1 MRSEFDSITAFG
13 FSSASDVSP
22 TGVLSHQPCLSRLPV
37 LRDLSSARYAV
48 RQVSISPLP
57 TPKPQVYQS
66 SEPYRRDPHSIP
78 IHDHANPLRHPG
90 SSVSDRPDVPSTRR
104 SSIIG
109 RIVMSIYGSPCAA
122 IPILYRYHFASP
134 NSLRYCPPSQSGEAP
149 ASFLGPQ
156 KCYHPTSD
164 RTLVVV
170 FRIPPPHCNR
180 IG

>member
-22 TGVLSHQPCLSRLPV
+22 TGVLSHQPCLSRPVPV

-48 RQVSISPLP
+48 RQSLVIA
-57 TPKPQVYQS
+57 TPNSQTPVYQS

-134 NSLRYCPPSQSGEAP
+134 NSLRYCPPSQSGEACRKPP

-170 FRIPPPHCNR
+170 FRIPPPL
-180 IG
+180 